1 MNEFFL
7 PSKKQENKEK
17 DAKTMVKDEKSRS
30 FSDFSKIL
38 REYTL
43 QENLN
48 KSQMYINPE
57 NSNNVPKKQNS
68 YEKIFVTSWG
78 FSKFG
83 QLGSL
88 CSNSKSNSPI
98 NLEYFF

>member
-7 PSKKQENKEK
+7 LSKKQEIKEK
-17 DAKTMVKDEKSRS
+17 DTKTLVKDEKSKS

-48 KSQMYINPE
+48 KSQMYMNPE
-57 NSNNVPKKQNS
+57 PNTVVKKANL

-83 QLGSL
+83 QLGAL
-88 CSNSKSNSPI
+88 CSNNKSNSPI
-98 NLEYFF
+98 SLE